1 MPRRSLSATYR
12 LQLRGPDADPHGRS
26 FTFADA
32 KAIVPYLN
40 ELGVSH
46 LYLSPILTAPS
57 SSNHNYDVIDPTEV
71 NPALGGTRG
80 IRGISS
86 GSA

>member
-57 SSNHNYDVIDPTEV
+57 
-71 NPALGGTRG
+71 
-80 IRGISS
+80 
-86 GSA
+86 